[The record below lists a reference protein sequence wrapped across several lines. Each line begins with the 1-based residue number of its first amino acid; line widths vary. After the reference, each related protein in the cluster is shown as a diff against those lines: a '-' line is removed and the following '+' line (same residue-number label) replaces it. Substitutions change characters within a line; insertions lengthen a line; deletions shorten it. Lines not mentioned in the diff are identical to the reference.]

1 MLLKIAKQPAQL
13 KILKEV
19 LVLARQEKGLTQ
31 EELAQIICLKKWH
44 IREMEESDTFRTFY
58 SMQIKV
64 HAARKIGF
72 YLELKENQFLEFS
85 EEIVQG

>member
-64 HAARKIGF
+64 YAARKIGF

>member
-1 MLLKIAKQPAQL
+1 MPLKTIKKSTQP

-19 LVLARQEKGLTQ
+19 LALARQEKGLTQ
-31 EELAQIICLKKWH
+31 EELAQIVCLKKWH
-44 IREMEESDTFRTFY
+44 IREMEEADTFQTFY

>member
-1 MLLKIAKQPAQL
+1 
-13 KILKEV
+13 
-19 LVLARQEKGLTQ
+19 
-31 EELAQIICLKKWH
+31 
-44 IREMEESDTFRTFY
+44 MEEAETFRTFY

-85 EEIVQG
+85 EEIVEG